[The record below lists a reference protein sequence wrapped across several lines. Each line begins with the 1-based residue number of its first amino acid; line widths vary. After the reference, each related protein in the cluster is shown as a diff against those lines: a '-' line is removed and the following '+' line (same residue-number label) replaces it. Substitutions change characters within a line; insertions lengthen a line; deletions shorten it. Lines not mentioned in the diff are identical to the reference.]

1 MTTVAY
7 QGEPGAFGEEA
18 IIGYFGA
25 DTVEPIPMATFSAV
39 CDAVEFGS
47 ADAGVLPLE
56 NSLAGT
62 VGDAL
67 DALATGSLTV
77 VGELLL
83 PVRHQLLVL
92 PGVALEDV
100 EWVASHWQALSQC
113 ERFLAGRGWEVVP
126 AADTAGA
133 ARELAS
139 RADRH
144 AAAVASER
152 AAERYGLE
160 IVARDIQDSDH
171 NVTRFAV
178 LARSESHDLPPAAG
192 PLAPRAG
199 VGRETLITFETGHQ
213 PGDLYRAL
221 GALAD
226 AGINLSRIESRPS
239 GSGPWRYRFLV
250 QVAGDAV
257 VDPLAGALVA
267 LLEHTSS
274 MRVLGSFDVA
284 SAQDA
289 PGTQD
294 APGAQD

>member
-1 MTTVAY
+1 MTGVAY

-18 IIGYFGA
+18 IVGYFGA
-25 DTVEPIPMATFSAV
+25 DAVEPIPMTTFAAV
-39 CDAVEFGS
+39 CAAVEGGS
-47 ADAGVLPLE
+47 VDAGVLPLE

-67 DALATGSLTV
+67 DALADGDLRV

-83 PVRHQLLVL
+83 PVRHQLLVV
-92 PGVALEDV
+92 PGAALGSIRRV
-100 EWVASHWQALSQC
+100 TSHWQALAQC
-113 ERFLAGRGWEVVP
+113 ERFLTRHAWELVP

-139 RADRH
+139 SGDRST
-144 AAAVASER
+144 AAIASAR

-160 IVARDIQDSDH
+160 IAADDVQDSTH

-178 LARSESHDLPPAAG
+178 LARNAEGTPPSRG
-192 PLAPRAG
+192 PLAPPAG
-199 VGRETLITFETGHQ
+199 AERETLITFETGHR

-221 GALAD
+221 GTLAE

-250 QVAGDAV
+250 QVSGDAAAE
-257 VDPLAGALVA
+257 PLAGAVEA
-267 LLEHTSS
+267 LREHTSS
-274 MRVLGSFDVA
+274 MRVLGSFDTA
-284 SAQDA
+284 GGQ
-289 PGTQD
+289 
-294 APGAQD
+294 

>member
-1 MTTVAY
+1 MTSVAY

-18 IIGYFGA
+18 IVGYFGA
-25 DTVEPIPMATFSAV
+25 DAVEPIPMSTFSAV

-47 ADAGVLPLE
+47 VDAGVLPLE

-92 PGVALEDV
+92 PGVNLNDV

-113 ERFLAGRGWEVVP
+113 ERFLAGRGWEIVP

-133 ARELAS
+133 ARELAA
-139 RADRH
+139 RGDRH
-144 AAAVASER
+144 AAAVASTR
-152 AAERYGLE
+152 AAERYGLD
-160 IVARDIQDSDH
+160 IAARDIQDSSH
-171 NVTRFAV
+171 NVTRFAI
-178 LARSESHDLPPAAG
+178 LARSEYHKYHDLPPAFG
-192 PLAPRAG
+192 SLAPPAG
-199 VGRETLITFETGHQ
+199 GERETLITFETGHR

-221 GALAD
+221 GALAE

-250 QVAGDAV
+250 QVAGDAAL
-257 VDPLAGALVA
+257 DPLAGALAA
-267 LLEHTSS
+267 LREHTSS
-274 MRVLGSFDVA
+274 MRILGSFDA
-284 SAQDA
+284 ATNED
-289 PGTQD
+289 
-294 APGAQD
+294 

>member
-25 DTVEPIPMATFSAV
+25 DAVEPVPMSTFPAV

-67 DALATGSLTV
+67 DALADGSLTV

-83 PVRHQLLVL
+83 PVRHHLLVL
-92 PGVALEDV
+92 PGVALDDV
-100 EWVASHWQALSQC
+100 DWVASHWQALSQC
-113 ERFLAGRGWEVVP
+113 ERFLAGRGWEIVP
-126 AADTAGA
+126 TADTAGA

-139 RADRH
+139 RGDRT

-152 AAERYGLE
+152 AAARYGLE
-160 IVARDIQDSDH
+160 IAARDIQDSSD

-178 LARSESHDLPPAAG
+178 LARSENHDLPPPAG
-192 PLAPRAG
+192 PLASTASG
-199 VGRETLITFETGHQ
+199 GRETLITFETGHR

-221 GALAD
+221 GSFAD

-239 GSGPWRYRFLV
+239 GGGPWRYRFLV
-250 QVAGDAV
+250 QVSGDAAAE
-257 VDPLAGALVA
+257 PLAGALTA
-267 LLEHTSS
+267 LREHTSS
-274 MRVLGSFDVA
+274 MRVLGSFDV
-284 SAQDA
+284 SS
-289 PGTQD
+289 
-294 APGAQD
+294 